1 MVTDIDSGSQRRRI
15 DLNLVRVFVAVFETR
30 SVTLAA
36 RRLCVA
42 QPTVSYGLA
51 ALRRTLQDTLFVRT
65 KEGMIPTVHAEQ
77 IYLEFTA
84 ALMRV
89 DNAVE
94 ESRHFAPA
102 SSHRRFVLAM
112 SDIGEMVFLPPI
124 MERIHKQAPNVGVEV
139 VEATIPDLGR
149 RLATGEVNAAIGNL
163 PGLLA
168 DTVTQDLFEERYV
181 CLLRKK
187 HSFIGRKLSLE
198 EFKEANHVLVA
209 SSFSGHNQVEELLQK
224 RHGIQRK
231 IALRLPHFAVLARL
245 IATSDL
251 LVTLPS
257 GAAKL
262 LTSYEDLRALELPV
276 AVPTFQVRLHW
287 HERSSD
293 NPANKW
299 LRGIVFDA
307 LSRVDS

>member
-1 MVTDIDSGSQRRRI
+1 MVNDIGSGRQRHRI

-30 SVTLAA
+30 SVTQAA

-51 ALRRTLQDTLFVRT
+51 ELRRTLQDTLFVRT
-65 KEGMIPTVHAEQ
+65 REGMMPTVHAEQ
-77 IYLEFTA
+77 IYREFAA

-89 DNAVE
+89 DNALE

-102 SSHRRFVLAM
+102 SSQRRFVLAM

-124 MERIHKQAPNVGVEV
+124 MERIHARAPNVGVEV
-139 VEATIPDLGR
+139 VETTLPDLGR
-149 RLATGEVNAAIGNL
+149 RLATGEVSAAIGNL

-168 DTVTQDLFEERYV
+168 ETVTQDLFEERYV

-187 HSFIGRKLSLE
+187 HSVIGRKLSLE
-198 EFKEANHVLVA
+198 SFQEADHVLVA
-209 SSFSGHNQVEELLQK
+209 SSFSGHNLVEELLQK

-231 IALRLPHFAVLARL
+231 IALRLPHFTVLARL

-251 LVTLPS
+251 LATLPFH
-257 GAAKL
+257 AAKL
-262 LTSYEDLRALELPV
+262 LASYEDIRTLELPV
-276 AVPTFQVRLHW
+276 SVPTFQVRLHW

-299 LRGIVFDA
+299 LRDTIIDA
-307 LSRVDS
+307 LSGFHR